1 MRARDTFCA
10 VSRAHGHG
18 LRNLRCSE
26 LTAALFLVDQRG
38 RRVCRLLSVEFR
50 RLQHSRVDAD
60 YCCSADS
67 GASGMTAA
75 RGGGA
80 TLWLSAPPHRVAQLA
95 RAGFRIAVRMQRY
108 YTAR

>member
-1 MRARDTFCA
+1 VAATGRSPVGELGVRPSLRALLVLSGRGSPRAR
-10 VSRAHGHG
+10 G
-18 LRNLRCSE
+18 LV
-26 LTAALFLVDQRG
+26 AAEAAP
-38 RRVCRLLSVEFR
+38 SAS
-50 RLQHSRVDAD
+50 LQDSRVDAD

-95 RAGFRIAVRMQRY
+95 RAGFRIAVRMQRCY
-108 YTAR
+108 AAR

>member
-1 MRARDTFCA
+1 MRGCRRRTQDG
-10 VSRAHGHG
+10 RAATDGGQDRWCVLLLDASSGHDPV
-18 LRNLRCSE
+18 
-26 LTAALFLVDQRG
+26 TAP
-38 RRVCRLLSVEFR
+38 SR

-67 GASGMTAA
+67 GASWMTAA

-95 RAGFRIAVRMQRY
+95 RAGFRIAVRMQLCY
-108 YTAR
+108 AARLERL

>member
-1 MRARDTFCA
+1 MGPPDGT
-10 VSRAHGHG
+10 VP
-18 LRNLRCSE
+18 
-26 LTAALFLVDQRG
+26 TDDQR
-38 RRVCRLLSVEFR
+38 LATLSAPRATGLSLRGTSSTPGAR

-80 TLWLSAPPHRVAQLA
+80 TLWLSAPPHRVAPLA
-95 RAGFRIAVRMQRY
+95 RAGFRIAVRMQGY
-108 YTAR
+108 YAAR